1 MSDLLSIGSSG
12 VAAYQRALGTVSNN
26 ISNVGTEGYVRQE
39 TSLSENMPRQAGR
52 VYLGTGVN
60 VAGIKRAYDQFLE
73 QNLRNTTSDFST
85 QGPMV
90 DYANRVVDIMGSDSI
105 GLTSA
110 IDKFFATTR
119 ALSADPASTILRS
132 QFLNDSDGLASRFR
146 ELSSQITSVDTETRE
161 AVTSKIAEINTLAQ
175 QLATVN
181 KQMSRHPLVDRQPP
195 DLLDQ
200 RDLLL
205 TKLSKI
211 VNIGVTTLQNGAV
224 DVKIGS
230 SAGPAEIVSHD
241 KAVPLIARFDEADL
255 SRVAIIAD
263 PYSKNPKEVV
273 GISAGALG
281 GLLGFREQILQPTM
295 TSLDFLATQM
305 AKEMNAIHTNGID
318 LRGNKGTDLFSIQPV
333 TRTDPL
339 SGKVISVNRAAA
351 GIRVALTEPASVA
364 AGALFRVI
372 ENDRNLS
379 GVNAILSYDASYA
392 DPAAVKPL
400 SAILKNNADPSASIL
415 APKGQL
421 LGQVPVGSDNW
432 SLYLHNAT
440 STQQLAVFT
449 RDGRQLTGA
458 TLSEDEREALITTQ
472 NGFVPGTTYS
482 DQYLNRS
489 GEYGYKQYDVF
500 YGIQSKPIVQYN
512 DEAKFNTTTHGLVP
526 AAIPNEV
533 TVGTTIPAGMERITS
548 NILSINGKALPELQP
563 APPSTTIQASDMAAW
578 INRTTEGMA
587 PPVTATAMTS
597 IEVDGA
603 DIDLSKALTING
615 FTIPAP
621 GDRAETIAT
630 DDDPGWPASPDTP
643 TAAQKAFWLA
653 QKINDFNQNNN
664 TRVFARVDGDALVI
678 ESATDYEGEDIVIGA
693 VTGGNAIAKEAQI
706 INGTLKLDSEAEI
719 TLGYGPD
726 GELGDLDKFGRP
738 VGTYLTAV
746 MSRIPEPAQIRGFRM
761 PAGVTGIA
769 GGTLRLNRETLPE
782 LTLPGGQT
790 ELQAK
795 DYVSWINAVGD
806 KLVPPV
812 TATASNE
819 VRVSGSQLNLNS
831 VGGLTVNGV
840 TITPNSGSAP
850 KTASELVQAIN
861 AAIELDRVNGTDTLS
876 GLAADMTADGGIV
889 ISSADG
895 TDIRIGSSV
904 SGGANWLGAANGNY
918 KGSLTLSSDSN
929 IRLGF
934 VSGAQTPAELAKLG
948 LSTSVYVD
956 KPVSEDLLVFVT
968 GEGSGTIAGTYDD
981 TMKSPELL
989 AEKRIATLR
998 AQDFDVIFTTANH
1011 YQITWTHPA
1020 TGVQTLLAERD
1031 YDPQAGIVY
1040 QGITLTLDRPPA
1052 AGDKFIIDGNQDGS
1066 GDNQNL
1072 QDLLALEKR
1081 GVIGGRTGMTI
1092 SQAYQDQI
1100 SKVSNFSSQATIAQ
1114 KALQVVN
1121 QQAIEAR
1128 DKVSG
1133 VSLDSEAA
1141 DLIRFQQAYQA
1152 AAKTMQTASVLFEAI
1167 LNAAR

>member
-12 VAAYQRALGTVSNN
+12 VAAYQRALTTVSNN

-39 TSLSENMPRQAGR
+39 TALSENMPRHAGR

-73 QNLRNTTSDFST
+73 QNLRNTTSDVST

-132 QFLNDSDGLASRFR
+132 QFLNDADGLASRFR
-146 ELSSQITSVDTETRE
+146 ELSTQITSVDTETRE
-161 AVTSKIAEINTLAQ
+161 AVSSKIAEINTLAE

-211 VNIGVTTLQNGAV
+211 VNISVTTLQNGAV

-241 KAVPLIARFDEADL
+241 VAVPLIARFDEADL

-273 GISAGALG
+273 GISAGELG
-281 GLLGFREQILQPTM
+281 GLLAFREQVLQPTM
-295 TSLDFLATQM
+295 TSLDFLATQV
-305 AKEMNAIHTNGID
+305 AKEINAIHTNGID

-339 SGKVISVNRAAA
+339 SGKVISINRAAA
-351 GIRVALTEPASVA
+351 GIRVALTEPGSVA

-379 GVNAILSYDASYA
+379 GVNATLRYDAAYA
-392 DPAAVKPL
+392 EPSEVKPL
-400 SAILKNNADPSASIL
+400 SALLKNNADPSASIL
-415 APKGQL
+415 APKSQL
-421 LGQVPVGSDNW
+421 LGQVPIGSDNW

-458 TLSEDEREALITTQ
+458 KLSEDEREALITTQ

-482 DQYLNRS
+482 DQYLNCS

-512 DEAKFNTTTHGLVP
+512 DEAKFNMTTHGLVP

-533 TVGTTIPAGMERITS
+533 TVGRTIPAGMERIPS

-578 INRTTEGMA
+578 INRTTDGMA
-587 PPVTATAMTS
+587 PLVTATAMTT

-621 GDRAETIAT
+621 GDRAETTAT
-630 DDDPGWPASPDTP
+630 DDDPGWPASPDSP

-653 QKINDFNQNNN
+653 QKINEFNQTNN
-664 TRVFARVDGDALVI
+664 TRVFARVDGDTLVI

-693 VTGGNAIAKEAQI
+693 VAGGNAIAMAAQTV
-706 INGTLKLDSEAEI
+706 NGTLKLDSEAEI

-738 VGTYLTAV
+738 VGSYLTAV
-746 MSRIPEPAQIRGFRM
+746 MPRIPEPAQIRGFRM

-782 LTLPGGQT
+782 LTLPNGQT
-790 ELQAK
+790 ELQAQ
-795 DYVSWINAVGD
+795 DYVSWINSVGD

-819 VRVSGSQLNLNS
+819 VRVSSSQLNLNS

-840 TITPNSGSAP
+840 TITLNSGSAP
-850 KTASELVQAIN
+850 NTASELVQAIN
-861 AAIELDRVNGTDTLS
+861 AAIKLDGNNQLA

-889 ISSADG
+889 ISSGDG
-895 TDIRIGSSV
+895 ADIRIGSSV

-918 KGSLTLSSDSN
+918 KGSLTLSSDGN

-1072 QDLLALEKR
+1072 QDLLALETR

-1121 QQAIEAR
+1121 QQAIDAR